1 MEDLSENE
9 TVMRVR
15 VLPLYSLLGT
25 AQVSPF
31 FAVAWRSESSSQIQ
45 MIGAVTSNRAAS
57 TKMTIIVIIIRCLPL
72 PKYHANL
79 GSRVSVALH

>member
-25 AQVSPF
+25 AQVRTH
-31 FAVAWRSESSSQIQ
+31 AE
-45 MIGAVTSNRAAS
+45 RAERERE
-57 TKMTIIVIIIRCLPL
+57 MRE
-72 PKYHANL
+72 
-79 GSRVSVALH
+79 RER